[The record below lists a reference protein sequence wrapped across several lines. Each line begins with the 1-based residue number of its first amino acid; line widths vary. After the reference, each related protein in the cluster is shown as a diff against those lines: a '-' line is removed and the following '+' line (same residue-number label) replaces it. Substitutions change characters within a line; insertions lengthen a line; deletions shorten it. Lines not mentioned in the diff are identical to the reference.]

1 MKRRT
6 VRLTFFFLALVLCLA
21 ATVSCAQDSQESTT
35 DTQSAATDDGDD
47 IMNYNVQ
54 RAELEQGAV
63 YRISV
68 LDAEFESA
76 ALTAENFAMTDNSML
91 KVKLYTKDLSQMWRV
106 CQNDDGTYSLEN
118 MATLM
123 KMSIVNPDNYKKET
137 GLSVCLDNTND
148 IAKKQ
153 AQADEQNANCQT
165 DEQADIASQ
174 ADASIQG

>member
-21 ATVSCAQDSQESTT
+21 ATVSCTQDPQESMT

-68 LDAEFESA
+68 LDAEYENA

-91 KVKLYTKDLSQMWRV
+91 KVKLYTKVLNYIV
-106 CQNDDGTYSLEN
+106 VSLLYLLKN
-118 MATLM
+118 L
-123 KMSIVNPDNYKKET
+123 
-137 GLSVCLDNTND
+137 GD
-148 IAKKQ
+148 ILFV
-153 AQADEQNANCQT
+153 
-165 DEQADIASQ
+165 
-174 ADASIQG
+174 